1 MEKHPSELILA
12 SASPRR
18 SELLRRMGMRFRVY
32 PANVNER
39 NTADDGSEHMVLY
52 NAGKKAGALINL
64 FPDALVLGSDTTV
77 ALEGSVLNKPSDF
90 REARTMLK
98 RLSGRSHTVYTAV
111 SLQWQTG
118 RFKDEFVEASQ
129 VVFKNLN
136 DTIIDTYFESVD
148 PLDKAGA
155 YGIQEKSEL
164 IVQSVE
170 GSVENVMGLP
180 IQTLHA
186 RFLQLG
192 FDFWDLK

>member
-32 PANVNER
+32 PANVNEQ